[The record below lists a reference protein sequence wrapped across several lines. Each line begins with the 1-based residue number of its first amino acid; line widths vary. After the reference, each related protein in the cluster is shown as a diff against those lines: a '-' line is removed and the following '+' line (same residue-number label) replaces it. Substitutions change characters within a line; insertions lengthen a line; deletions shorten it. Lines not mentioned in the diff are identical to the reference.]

1 MSGTYLTGG
10 GTQVPSDA
18 ERLEHAQ
25 IDGVHGKKVFP
36 IYLPPTG
43 QTNASVVITESVLGT
58 VTTKTITKT
67 ISGTNYVKTV
77 ATDSSDN
84 SVIISS
90 WT

>member
-1 MSGTYLTGG
+1 MSGSYLTGG

-36 IYLPPTG
+36 IDLPPTA
-43 QTNASVVITESVLGT
+43 QTNASVAITESVDGT

-67 ISGTNYVKTV
+67 INGTNYVKTV

-84 SVIISS
+84 SVTISS